1 MSWRTER
8 YATFFL
14 QKTIFFKTIKAIE
27 NNFFKTIQ
35 DNNNRQLFVL
45 ISSTRILKVVR
56 RGQSFMFIVNYSS
69 IIF

>member
-8 YATFFL
+8 YATLFL
-14 QKTIFFKTIKAIE
+14 QKTIFFKTIKD

-56 RGQSFMFIVNYSS
+56 RGQSFMFIVNYLS